1 MRGVSGLVKTEK
13 ENEKYSM
20 VYFKSLRSRNLEEKT
35 HYKKPTGIIE
45 SAFTNECISVDIPG
59 PANKG
64 MQTDQQTATRFADR

>member
-45 SAFTNECISVDIPG
+45 IKS
-59 PANKG
+59 
-64 MQTDQQTATRFADR
+64 